1 MPVRLNTIP
10 DAESYPAPP
19 ARIKWLSALL
29 LMLSVGVAIT
39 SLFASDEL
47 AKNGPHFWGLACGV
61 PAFIWSLVASVRW
74 LFFITQYIR
83 ADAWNKRREEVILQE
98 TRRGR
103 RALQILSFSVQTAL
117 NGDSVA
123 ETTAAFLARQQVL
136 YTYGDLRGE
145 DTVRRSVIPVLTNKP
160 VTGTDVNSQLLLKLY
175 TEDAAEARGWL
186 PGGQL
191 HSDLLVL
198 LRVYLG
204 WRCQARLQLTLP
216 VSLLP
221 AARLG
226 KQRVQISRTGILRA
240 SFAAPATGTVT
251 VSLGRYQGLIPAL
264 SIRNR
269 ESMTHVSYSF

>member
-29 LMLSVGVAIT
+29 LMLSVGVEIT

-136 YTYGDLRGE
+136 NTYVDLRGE
-145 DTVRRSVIPVLTNKP
+145 DTVRRSV
-160 VTGTDVNSQLLLKLY
+160 
-175 TEDAAEARGWL
+175 
-186 PGGQL
+186 
-191 HSDLLVL
+191 
-198 LRVYLG
+198 
-204 WRCQARLQLTLP
+204 
-216 VSLLP
+216 
-221 AARLG
+221 
-226 KQRVQISRTGILRA
+226 
-240 SFAAPATGTVT
+240 
-251 VSLGRYQGLIPAL
+251 
-264 SIRNR
+264 
-269 ESMTHVSYSF
+269 